1 MRWILNEFESNSE
14 KLFNSLGS
22 VDKTPK
28 KEEVTAIDRRKAL
41 TLLSVV
47 ALLAIMS
54 TVVLTYAADNGEES
68 SNGSE
73 GWFNGRM
80 MLGPCGRLGGWRRGG
95 GRYGPIEVSEE
106 YEENVI
112 NIAESDPDVQG
123 LLNDG
128 YSVVGVR
135 PIITTRVDAEGN
147 VVAKATNAIVVLEKD
162 TASNASGNASVWV
175 NLEEAK
181 VTKIVI
187 FTTTVIEKS

>member
-1 MRWILNEFESNSE
+1 M
-14 KLFNSLGS
+14 
-22 VDKTPK
+22 
-28 KEEVTAIDRRKAL
+28 TAIDRRKAL

-68 SNGSE
+68 SSGSA

-80 MLGPCGRLGGWRRGG
+80 MLGACGRLGGWRRGG
-95 GRYGPIEVSEE
+95 GRYGPIEVSDE
-106 YEENVI
+106 YQENVI

-128 YSVVGVR
+128 YSVAGVR

-147 VVAKATNAIVVLEKD
+147 VVAKATNGIVVLEKD

-181 VTKIVI
+181 VTKIVV
-187 FTTTVIEKS
+187 FTMTVIEKS